1 MILALN
7 NYISKVFIH
16 QNFNIDEIF
25 MLTRT
30 RQNDTS
36 CWVTGRK
43 FENEFILSIHEN
55 QNKNIEHPKLN
66 V

>member
-1 MILALN
+1 MLIFEQN
-7 NYISKVFIH
+7 KVVF
-16 QNFNIDEIF
+16 NTYFFNIDKEVR
-25 MLTRT
+25 LTRT

-55 QNKNIEHPKLN
+55 QNKNNEHPKLS